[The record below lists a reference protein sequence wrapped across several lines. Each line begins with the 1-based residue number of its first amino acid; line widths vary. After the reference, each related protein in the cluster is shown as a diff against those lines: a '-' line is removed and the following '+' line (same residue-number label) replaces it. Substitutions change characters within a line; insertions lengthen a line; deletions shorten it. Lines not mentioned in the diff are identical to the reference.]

1 MRLLEKNTD
10 VALLI
15 VRLSVGLL
23 MLLHGIA
30 KITHG
35 ISFIEGMVTNAG
47 LPAVF
52 AYGVYIGE
60 IVAPLFIIAGFRTRV
75 AALVFVGNCVV
86 AIALAHSGDIFSL
99 TKHGGWAIELLGL
112 YMFGALA
119 LMFSGGG
126 KYAVSSKH
134 ILD

>member
-1 MRLLEKNTD
+1 MNLLEKNTD
-10 VALLI
+10 TALLI
-15 VRLSVGLL
+15 VRLSIGLL

-30 KITHG
+30 KVTHG

-60 IVAPLFIIAGFRTRV
+60 IVAPLFIIAGFRTR
-75 AALVFVGNCVV
+75 AASLVFVGNCVV

-126 KYAVSSKH
+126 KYAASSKH